1 MENNEVNDGG
11 KVQVAFSMDE
21 LTLIA
26 DAIMNNTLKIFDPE
40 CAHDPETCSA
50 VLDRV
55 TCAIEDLDYT
65 EVKWKKDDKK

>member
-1 MENNEVNDGG
+1 MNDGG
-11 KVQVAFSMDE
+11 KIEVSFNMDE
-21 LTLIA
+21 LVLIA

-40 CAHDPETCSA
+40 CAHEPETCSA

-65 EVKWKKDDKK
+65 DTRKKDE

>member
-1 MENNEVNDGG
+1 METDDMNDGG
-11 KVQVAFSMDE
+11 KIEVSFNMDE
-21 LTLIA
+21 LVLIA

-40 CAHDPETCSA
+40 CAHEPETFSA

-65 EVKWKKDDKK
+65 DTRKKDE

>member
-1 MENNEVNDGG
+1 METDDMNDGG
-11 KVQVAFSMDE
+11 KIEVSFNMDE
-21 LTLIA
+21 LVLIA

-40 CAHDPETCSA
+40 CAHEPDTCSA

-65 EVKWKKDDKK
+65 DTRKKDE

>member
-1 MENNEVNDGG
+1 METDDMNDGG
-11 KVQVAFSMDE
+11 KIEVSFNMDE
-21 LTLIA
+21 LVLIA

-40 CAHDPETCSA
+40 CAHEPETCSA

-65 EVKWKKDDKK
+65 ATRKKDE

>member
-1 MENNEVNDGG
+1 METDDMNDGG
-11 KVQVAFSMDE
+11 KIEVSYNMDE
-21 LTLIA
+21 LVLIA

-40 CAHDPETCSA
+40 CAHEPETCSA

-65 EVKWKKDDKK
+65 DTRKKDE

>member
-1 MENNEVNDGG
+1 METDDMNDGG
-11 KVQVAFSMDE
+11 KIEVSFNMDE
-21 LTLIA
+21 LVLIA
-26 DAIMNNTLKIFDPE
+26 DAIMNNTLKVFDPD

-65 EVKWKKDDKK
+65 DTRKKDE

>member
-1 MENNEVNDGG
+1 METDDMNDGG
-11 KVQVAFSMDE
+11 KIEVSFNMDE
-21 LTLIA
+21 LVLIA

-65 EVKWKKDDKK
+65 DTRKKDE

>member
-1 MENNEVNDGG
+1 METDDMNDGG
-11 KVQVAFSMDE
+11 KIEVSFNMDE
-21 LTLIA
+21 LVLIA

-40 CAHDPETCSA
+40 GAHEPETCSA

-65 EVKWKKDDKK
+65 DTRKKDE

>member
-1 MENNEVNDGG
+1 METDDMNDGG
-11 KVQVAFSMDE
+11 KIVVSFNMDE
-21 LTLIA
+21 LVLIA

-40 CAHDPETCSA
+40 CAHEPETCSA

-65 EVKWKKDDKK
+65 DTRKKDE

>member
-1 MENNEVNDGG
+1 MNDGG
-11 KVQVAFSMDE
+11 KIQVSFNMDE
-21 LTLIA
+21 LVLIA

-40 CAHDPETCSA
+40 CAHEPETCSA

-65 EVKWKKDDKK
+65 DTRKKDE

>member
-1 MENNEVNDGG
+1 METDDMNDGG
-11 KVQVAFSMDE
+11 KIQVSFNMDE
-21 LTLIA
+21 LVLIA

-40 CAHDPETCSA
+40 CAHEPETCSA

-65 EVKWKKDDKK
+65 DTRKKDE

>member
-1 MENNEVNDGG
+1 METDDMSDGG
-11 KVQVAFSMDE
+11 KIEVSFNMDE
-21 LTLIA
+21 LVLIA

-40 CAHDPETCSA
+40 CAHEPETCSA

-65 EVKWKKDDKK
+65 DTRKKDE

>member
-1 MENNEVNDGG
+1 METDDMNDGG
-11 KVQVAFSMDE
+11 KIEVSFNMDE
-21 LTLIA
+21 LVLIA

-40 CAHDPETCSA
+40 CAHEPETCSA

-65 EVKWKKDDKK
+65 DTRKKDE

>member
-1 MENNEVNDGG
+1 METVDMNDGG
-11 KVQVAFSMDE
+11 KIEVSFNMDE
-21 LTLIA
+21 LVLIA

-40 CAHDPETCSA
+40 CAHEPETCSA

-65 EVKWKKDDKK
+65 DTRKKDE

>member
-1 MENNEVNDGG
+1 METEDMNDGG
-11 KVQVAFSMDE
+11 KIEVSFNMDE
-21 LTLIA
+21 LVLIA

-40 CAHDPETCSA
+40 CAHEPETCSA

-65 EVKWKKDDKK
+65 DTRKKDE

>member
-1 MENNEVNDGG
+1 METDDMTDGG
-11 KVQVAFSMDE
+11 KIEVSFNMDE
-21 LTLIA
+21 LVLIA
-26 DAIMNNTLKIFDPE
+26 DAIMNNTLKVFDPD

-65 EVKWKKDDKK
+65 DTRKKDE